1 MKLRLFFSIFGIIML
16 CSCNPQ
22 PTGMIYHSEKYTVYA
37 DSVVQPPYHA
47 VALSDSHIISDYV
60 SPEVQHYSPNIS
72 FKFSINSR
80 DNEMPVGQNHMIT
93 LVPKNGNVVSPVITF
108 GQQLVDTVAVP
119 EDTDLEPD
127 TRWTIRLDMR
137 KILNDFEKQGYTVLY
152 NGKKLYKEDFKGVY
166 VAGNA
171 LPLIWDFENLYHHKE
186 LELTDPDQDGI
197 YEVTLLMNNKQQQ
210 VGKTEWILQEDL
222 SGLPRYESGQQLIN
236 ALYNMSLEEILKDI
250 RPDSTFMAGAKW
262 DGVWTR
268 DISYSIILSLAMLKP
283 DIAMNSLMRK
293 VKNDRIIQDTGTG
306 GSWPVSTDRVTW
318 ALAAWEVY
326 KVTGDRTW
334 LEKAYQ
340 IIKNSVEDDLHVA
353 FSREKGMFHGESSF
367 LDWREQSYPKWME
380 PVDIYESFNLGTN
393 AVHYETWNILSKM
406 AGIIGQPAEKY
417 RKIADSVRTGINHYL
432 WMEDKGYYGQYLYGK
447 DHLILSPRAEAL
459 GEALCVLFDIAD
471 KEKQKKIVANTPVT
485 MFGIPVIFPETPD
498 IQPYHNNAIWPFVQS
513 FWTLAAAK
521 AGNETAVVRSLAA
534 IYREAALFLTNKEN
548 LVAQTGDSEGTA
560 INSDRQLW
568 SVAGD
573 LAMVYK
579 LFFGMQFEPDRLV
592 FSPFVPA
599 GITGTKHLRNF
610 KYRNMELDIKLT
622 GFGNRIKEFTLDGEN
637 KADPE
642 ISALLTG
649 KHTVEIVLDNNRY
662 TPGTVNA
669 SDVVFAH
676 SAPVYTLKNDS
687 AYLPVAGKNT
697 EYRIYKNG
705 VLQHQENERV
715 VDLTPGIFRNEY
727 MLVQGRNDGYV
738 SFSATP
744 IVILPNMGTI
754 YVEAEKPV
762 GSVGS
767 IYKGFSGSGYV
778 ELTNQLNT
786 NFKFSV
792 VVPTAG
798 NYAVDFHYANGSG
811 PVNTDNKCAIR
822 TLYGDNGELGPV
834 IMPQRGKDEW
844 SNWGYSNVLNI
855 SLKEGKNKLN
865 LRLEPFNQNMNVKVN
880 KALLDHIRFSRI
892 E

>member
-1 MKLRLFFSIFGIIML
+1 MKLQITLLLILSIIMY
-16 CSCNPQ
+16 SCNQQ
-22 PTGMIYHSEKYTVYA
+22 PSGMIYHSEKYTVYS

-47 VALSDSHIISDYV
+47 VALSDSHIISNYV
-60 SPEVQHYSPNIS
+60 SPDIQHYSPDIS

-93 LVPKNGNVVSPVITF
+93 LVPKNGKVVSPMVTF
-108 GQQLVDTVAVP
+108 GQQLVDTVAVS
-119 EDTDLEPD
+119 EGADMEPD

-137 KILNDFEKQGYTVLY
+137 KILNYFKKQGYTVLY

-186 LELTDPDQDGI
+186 LELTDQDKDGI

-210 VGKTEWILQEDL
+210 AGKTEWKLQEDL
-222 SGLPRYESGQQLIN
+222 SGLPQYESGQHLIN
-236 ALYNMSLEEILKDI
+236 ALYNMSLEEMLKDI

-262 DGVWTR
+262 NGVWTR
-268 DISYSIILSLAMLKP
+268 DISYSILLSLAILQP
-283 DIAMNSLMRK
+283 DIAKNSLMRK

-326 KVTGDRTW
+326 KVTGDKAW

-340 IIKNSVEDDLHVA
+340 IIRNSVEDDLHVA
-353 FSREKGMFHGESSF
+353 FSPEKGMFHGESSF

-406 AGIIGQPAEKY
+406 AAIIGQPADKY
-417 RKIADSVRTGINHYL
+417 RHIADSVKSGINQYL
-432 WMEDKGYYGQYLYGK
+432 WMENKGYYGQYLYGK

-471 KEKQKKIVANTPVT
+471 ADQQQKIVSKTPVT
-485 MFGIPVIFPETPD
+485 SFGIPVIFPETPD

-521 AGNETAVVRSLAA
+521 VGNETAVVRSLAA

-548 LVAQTGDSEGTA
+548 MVAQTGDSEGTA

-579 LFFGMQFEPDRLV
+579 IFYGMQFEPDRLV

-610 KYRNMELDIKLT
+610 RYRNMKLDIKLT
-622 GFGNRIKEFTLDGEN
+622 GFGNRIKIFTLDGEN
-637 KADPE
+637 KTDPE

-649 KHTVEIVLDNNRY
+649 KHTVEIELDNSRY
-662 TPGTVNA
+662 TSGTVNT
-669 SDVVFAH
+669 SDVVFAP
-676 SAPVYTLKNDS
+676 SAPVYTIKNDL
-687 AYLPVAGKNT
+687 AYLPVADKNMK
-697 EYRIYKNG
+697 YRIYKNG
-705 VLQHQENERV
+705 VLKHQESEKV

-727 MLVQGRNDGYV
+727 MFVLNSSDGYE

-744 IVILPNMGTI
+744 IVILPDDGTI
-754 YVEAEKPV
+754 YVEAEKSSL
-762 GSVGS
+762 SVAS
-767 IYKGFSGSGYV
+767 IYQGFSGSGYV
-778 ELTNQLNT
+778 ELTNQKNT
-786 NFKFSV
+786 NLELSV
-792 VVPTAG
+792 MVPTAG

-855 SLKEGKNKLN
+855 SLKEGENVLN
-865 LRLEPFNQNMNVKVN
+865 LRLEPFNQNMNGKVN